1 MTGTERRAVIDSL
14 TLGTGTTIVATSLGL
29 SATRGVQRS
38 DSALVD
44 RFPRP
49 PVGTNTGRSGSPGR
63 RPRPGRVADPHLRR
77 GRFPQAKE
85 GLVVWILITNAISI
99 QAFVMTLLLAGKGT
113 QTIPA
118 LAWRSISQ
126 VPDPVMNVVSTLSIV
141 IVTVAL
147 LIAASLIGPGRIARQ
162 L

>member
-1 MTGTERRAVIDSL
+1 MTGTERRAMIDSL

-29 SATRGVQRS
+29 SATRSVQRS

-49 PVGTNTGRSGSPGR
+49 PVGANTGRSGSPGR
-63 RPRPGRVADPHLRR
+63 RPRPERVADPHLRR

-85 GLVVWILITNAISI
+85 GLVAWILIAFIISI
-99 QAFVMTLLLAGKGT
+99 QAIVMTLLLAGEDT

-118 LAWRSISQ
+118 LAGGRS
-126 VPDPVMNVVSTLSIV
+126 
-141 IVTVAL
+141 
-147 LIAASLIGPGRIARQ
+147 ARCPIR